1 MLHNR
6 PGRFALDGY
15 STAVRFALILAFLL
29 VGSLGQS
36 AQSQTQTYKVIHN
49 FTVSDGATPYAG
61 PILDGSGNVYGTTY
75 LGGSDANGTVYELAR
90 HGSSWVFR
98 SLHSFAAGGDGA
110 GPGFGSLA
118 INSGALFGTTEG
130 GGNFGTAF
138 EVMRASPGFSV
149 PQAWKETVVHTFG
162 VGKDGAQP
170 LNGVV
175 FDAAGNFYGTTSL
188 GGADGS
194 GTVFEVKRSGKK
206 WIESV
211 IHSFKGAN
219 PVAGVTLDAHG
230 NLYGTTSFGGPAGDG
245 VVFKLSHS
253 GSDWKETVLYDFL
266 GGSDGQYPVGGLVF
280 DKAGNLYGSTF
291 QGGANGGGTVYKLA
305 RSAKGW
311 KLTTL
316 YSFSGGAGPYNKLTF
331 DAKGNIYGTT
341 NGDGAHGDGSV
352 FKLSRSNG
360 VWKFTDLYDFTSGS
374 DGGLP
379 YGSVAV
385 DAHGNIFGTATVGGS
400 DNQGVVFEIT
410 P

>member
-6 PGRFALDGY
+6 RFVLDGRR
-15 STAVRFALILAFLL
+15 TAVRFALIVAFLL
-29 VGSLGQS
+29 VVSLGQS
-36 AQSQTQTYKVIHN
+36 AQSQTYKVIHD
-49 FTVSDGATPYAG
+49 FVVSDGATPYAG
-61 PILDGSGNVYGTTY
+61 PTFDGSGNVYGTTY
-75 LGGSDANGTVYELAR
+75 LGGSSGNGTVYKLSP
-90 HGSSWVFR
+90 HGSSWVFS
-98 SLHSFAAGGDGA
+98 SLHSFAAGGDGS

-118 INSGALFGTTEG
+118 LSGGALFGTTEG
-130 GGNFGTAF
+130 GGYFGTAF
-138 EVMRASPGFSV
+138 EVRRAGG
-149 PQAWKETVVHTFG
+149 WKETVVHTFG

-175 FDAAGNFYGTTSL
+175 FDSAGNFYGTTSL
-188 GGADGS
+188 GGAYGN

-211 IHSFKGAN
+211 IHSFKSAN
-219 PVAGVTLDAHG
+219 PVASVTLDAHG
-230 NLYGTTSFGGPAGDG
+230 NLYGTTSFGGPTGNG
-245 VVFKLSHS
+245 VVFKLSRS
-253 GSDWKETVLYDFL
+253 GSSWKETVLYDFL
-266 GGSDGQYPVGGLVF
+266 GGSDGQHPVGGLVF
-280 DKAGNLYGSTF
+280 DQAGNLYGSTF
-291 QGGANGGGTVYKLA
+291 QGGANGGGTVYKLS

-331 DAKGNIYGTT
+331 DAKGT
-341 NGDGAHGDGSV
+341 V

-385 DAHGNIFGTATVGGS
+385 DAQGDIFGTATVGGS

>member
-1 MLHNR
+1 MLQNR
-6 PGRFALDGY
+6 PGRFILGVR
-15 STAVRFALILAFLL
+15 TIAVVFDLIVAFLFV
-29 VGSLGQS
+29 VGLSQS
-36 AQSQTQTYKVIHN
+36 ARSQTYKVIHD

-61 PILDGSGNVYGTTY
+61 PTLDGSGNLYGTTY
-75 LGGSDANGTVYELAR
+75 LGGSDADGTVYELSR
-90 HGSSWVFR
+90 HGSTWVFS
-98 SLHSFAAGGDGA
+98 SLHSFTAGEDGA

-118 INSGALFGTTEG
+118 INGGALFGTTEG
-130 GGNFGTAF
+130 GGYFGTAF
-138 EVMRASPGFSV
+138 EVMRANSGYGV
-149 PQAWKETVVHTFG
+149 PEVWKETVVHTFG

-175 FDAAGNFYGTTSL
+175 FDGAGNFYGTTSL
-188 GGADGS
+188 GGADGN
-194 GTVFEVKRSGKK
+194 GAVFEVKHSGKK
-206 WIESV
+206 WIESLV
-211 IHSFKGAN
+211 YSFTSAN

-230 NLYGTTSFGGPAGDG
+230 NLYGTTSFGGTSGNG
-245 VVFKLSHS
+245 LVFKLSRS
-253 GSDWKETVLYDFL
+253 GSSWKETVLYNFK
-266 GGSDGQYPVGGLVF
+266 GANDGQHPVGGVVL

-305 RSAKGW
+305 RSGKGW

-352 FKLSRSNG
+352 FKLTRSSG
-360 VWKFTDLYDFTSGS
+360 GWKFIDLYDFTSGS

-379 YGSVAV
+379 YGRVAV
-385 DAHGNIFGTATVGGS
+385 DAQGNIFGTATVGGS

>member
-6 PGRFALDGY
+6 RFVLDGRR
-15 STAVRFALILAFLL
+15 TAVRFALIVAFLL
-29 VGSLGQS
+29 VVSLGQS
-36 AQSQTQTYKVIHN
+36 AQSQTYKVIHD
-49 FTVSDGATPYAG
+49 FVVSDGATPYAG
-61 PILDGSGNVYGTTY
+61 PTFDDSGNVYGTTY
-75 LGGSDANGTVYELAR
+75 LGGSSGNGTVYKLSP
-90 HGSSWVFR
+90 HGSSWVFS
-98 SLHSFAAGGDGA
+98 SLHSFAAGGDGS

-118 INSGALFGTTEG
+118 LSGGALFGTTEG
-130 GGNFGTAF
+130 GGYFGTAF
-138 EVMRASPGFSV
+138 EVRRAGG
-149 PQAWKETVVHTFG
+149 WKETVVHTFG

-175 FDAAGNFYGTTSL
+175 FDSAGNFYGTTSL
-188 GGADGS
+188 GGAYGN
-194 GTVFEVKRSGKK
+194 GTVFEGKRSGKK

-211 IHSFKGAN
+211 IHSFKSAN
-219 PVAGVTLDAHG
+219 PVASVTLDAHG
-230 NLYGTTSFGGPAGDG
+230 NLYGTTSFGGPTGNG
-245 VVFKLSHS
+245 VVFKLSRS
-253 GSDWKETVLYDFL
+253 GSSWKETVLYDFL
-266 GGSDGQYPVGGLVF
+266 GGSDGQHPVGGLVF
-280 DKAGNLYGSTF
+280 DQAGNLYGSTF
-291 QGGANGGGTVYKLA
+291 QGGANGGGTVYKLS

-385 DAHGNIFGTATVGGS
+385 DAQGDIFGTATVGGS

>member
-36 AQSQTQTYKVIHN
+36 AQSQTYKVIHN

-98 SLHSFAAGGDGA
+98 SLHSFTAGGDGA

-118 INSGALFGTTEG
+118 INGGALFGTTESG
-130 GGNFGTAF
+130 GYFGTAF
-138 EVMRASPGFSV
+138 EVMRASPGSNV

-219 PVAGVTLDAHG
+219 PVAGVILDAHG

-245 VVFKLSHS
+245 VVFKLSRS
-253 GSDWKETVLYDFL
+253 GSGWKETVLYDFL